1 MSMIYH
7 LAQKAYWEPAKRS
20 GLYTGGP
27 ADVRD
32 GFIHFS
38 SNTHIKT
45 SASLYCKG
53 LMDLMLVAVK
63 SEKLGPILKWESSRD
78 GIFFPHLYGSLD
90 TTLVEW
96 TKLLTLGKDGRHKF
110 PSLD

>member
-1 MSMIYH
+1 MSTIYH
-7 LAQKAYWEPAKRS
+7 LAQKPYWEAAERS
-20 GLYTGGP
+20 GLYAGGP
-27 ADVRD
+27 NDVRD

-38 SNTHIKT
+38 SNTEIET

-53 LMDLMLVAVK
+53 MADLILVAVN
-63 SEKLGPILKWESSRD
+63 SEKLGPILKWENSRD
-78 GIFFPHLYGSLD
+78 GVFFPHLYGNLD

-96 TKLLTLGKDGRHKF
+96 TKLLTVGKDGRHEF

>member
-1 MSMIYH
+1 MSTIYH
-7 LAQKAYWEPAKRS
+7 LAQKPYWEAAERS
-20 GLYTGGP
+20 GLYAGGP
-27 ADVRD
+27 NDVRD

-38 SNTHIKT
+38 SNTEIET

-53 LMDLMLVAVK
+53 MADLILVAVN
-63 SEKLGPILKWESSRD
+63 SEKLGPILKWENSRD
-78 GIFFPHLYGSLD
+78 GVFFPHLYGNLD

-96 TKLLTLGKDGRHKF
+96 TKLLKVGKDGRHEF